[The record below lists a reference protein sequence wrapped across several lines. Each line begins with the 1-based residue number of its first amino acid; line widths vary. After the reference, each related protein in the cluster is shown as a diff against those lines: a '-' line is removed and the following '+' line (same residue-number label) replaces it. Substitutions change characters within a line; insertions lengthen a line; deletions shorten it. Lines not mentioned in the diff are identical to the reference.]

1 MDVHCSACPT
11 CSEFESLQADLLEMR
26 KVVCDFAAVDC
37 VECACELHFVL
48 QVQELQE
55 KVHDLEGRV
64 YMSDVICVQKA
75 VLALHNT
82 RTHYSNSICCCAN
95 GRLVVAVGLSISFHF
110 YY

>member
-1 MDVHCSACPT
+1 MT
-11 CSEFESLQADLLEMR
+11 LL
-26 KVVCDFAAVDC
+26 
-37 VECACELHFVL
+37 LLIVL
-48 QVQELQE
+48 NAHVSCTLCFKVQELQE

-110 YY
+110 YC